1 MLKEKL
7 NEPTFKIHEF
17 KEGLS
22 NEEIEILK
30 ILDQAQRKQGNL
42 KRLEATFEKLSEDLP
57 HLLVFQWK

>member
-7 NEPTFKIHEF
+7 NEPTFKFIEF
-17 KEGLS
+17 REGLS
-22 NEEIEILK
+22 KEEIAILK

-42 KRLEATFEKLSEDLP
+42 KRLEVTFEKLCEDLP